1 MRWRSLDGVGTG
13 VAGICAFVLC
23 LSALA
28 PATLFD
34 SILLRASRGGVRVA
48 EAEGTVWSGAGR
60 LEVRDAA
67 GSRGV
72 GTAVFWRFKPQ
83 SLLHGRLGFEVG
95 IGAAAKPFLLTLSP
109 YRIELADAQFTL
121 PAAAI
126 GVALPK
132 LALLDPGGD
141 LQVRV
146 TRLALAD
153 GVMLGDALVEWHDA
167 GSSLTEVAPLGDYAL
182 RIEGRAGGL
191 GAVLTTVKG
200 PLLLDGKASI
210 GRSSAPLIVA
220 TARVE
225 KKYQPQ
231 LAPLLRLVGVERPD
245 GSFDLQLNQEMHR
258 AANTAAA
265 PARRQD

>member
-1 MRWRSLDGVGTG
+1 MRWRSLDGIGTG

-23 LSALA
+23 LTALA

-48 EAEGTVWSGAGR
+48 EAQGTVWSGAGR

-72 GTAVFWRFKPQ
+72 GTAVFWSFKPQ

-109 YRIELADAQFTL
+109 FRIELADAQFTL

-132 LALLDPGGD
+132 LALLDPSGD
-141 LQVRV
+141 LQVGV
-146 TRLALAD
+146 ARLTLAD
-153 GVMLGDALVEWHDA
+153 GVILGDALVEWHDA

-182 RIEGRAGGL
+182 RVEGRVDAL
-191 GAVLTTVKG
+191 SAVLTTVNG
-200 PLLLDGKASI
+200 PLQLDGKASF
-210 GRSSAPLIVA
+210 GRRGAPLLVA

-231 LAPLLRLVGVERPD
+231 LAPLLRLIGVERPD
-245 GSFDLQLNQEMHR
+245 GSFDLQLNQGMDR
-258 AANTAAA
+258 VATTAAG
-265 PARRQD
+265 PARRQN